1 MPLELKTEPP
11 PTRALTGWRPP
22 EAADVSSA
30 VQEVLGRTPPW
41 ILRSGMTVLAGA
53 VGLLLFLSW
62 LIHYP
67 DTVRGKIVITGTNPS
82 VAVMARQSGRLER
95 LQVAEGERVKKGH
108 LLGIINNAA
117 DTDSMLRLR
126 KEIQKLRGFLVDPAA
141 FAPLDLSGEAQ
152 LGSVQNAY
160 TEFNARYRLYDA
172 MLHDD
177 HVEKAVAL
185 LQSQVARQQ
194 KQRSH
199 MERQS
204 TFAGLEGA
212 LALENMERMQKL
224 HAQKAI
230 STSELDTQERQFL
243 EQKRQQS
250 MAEKAIIEQEIA
262 ASEYEKQIRE
272 LTHKRKEDLRSAAT
286 DLAGSLKKLLN
297 DIEIWENDF
306 VLRAPSDGVVAFY
319 DFWADQQFV
328 TQGKAVF
335 IIAPEAS
342 ALLGRMPIQQG
353 GAGKVK
359 AGQPVRIK
367 LDDFPSKEFG
377 LVSGRVK
384 SVSLVAQQGQQ
395 LVSVDL
401 DFPLKSSYGRT
412 INFKQ
417 EMTGD
422 AMVITDDRRLI
433 ERLFGEL
440 RRAYTQPA
448 G

>member
-1 MPLELKTEPP
+1 MH
-11 PTRALTGWRPP
+11 
-22 EAADVSSA
+22 
-30 VQEVLGRTPPW
+30 EVLGRTPPW
-41 ILRSGMTVLAGA
+41 ILRSGMAVLAIA

-67 DTVRGKIVITGTNPS
+67 DTVRGKVVITGTNPS
-82 VAVMARQSGRLER
+82 VAVVARQSGRLER
-95 LQVAEGERVKKGH
+95 LQVREGEQVKKGH

-117 DTDSMLRLR
+117 DTDSMLGL
-126 KEIQKLRGFLVDPAA
+126 KGELQKLRGFLLDPAA
-141 FAPLDLSGEAQ
+141 FVKLNLSGEAQ
-152 LGSVQNAY
+152 LGSVQAAY
-160 TEFNARYRLYDA
+160 TEFSSRYRQYDA
-172 MLHDD
+172 LLHDD
-177 HVEKAVAL
+177 YTDKAIAL
-185 LQSQVARQQ
+185 LQRQVERQQ
-194 KQRSH
+194 KQRGH
-199 MERQS
+199 LERQS

-212 LALENMERMQKL
+212 LAQENMERMQKL

-243 EQKRQQS
+243 EQQRQQS
-250 MAEKAIIEQEIA
+250 MAGKAIIEQEIA

-272 LTHKRKEDLRSAAT
+272 LAHKRAEDLRAAAT
-286 DLAGSLKKLLN
+286 DLAGSLKKLFN
-297 DIEIWENDF
+297 DIEIWENDY
-306 VLRAPSDGVVAFY
+306 VLRAPSNGAVAFY

-328 TQGKAVF
+328 TQGRAVF

-342 ALLGRMPIQQG
+342 ALVGRMPIQQG
-353 GAGKVK
+353 GAGKIRP
-359 AGQPVRIK
+359 GQVVRIK
-367 LDDFPSKEFG
+367 LDDFPAREFG
-377 LVSGRVK
+377 LVTGRVK

-401 DFPLKSSYGRT
+401 DFPLRSSYGRT
-412 INFKQ
+412 ITFKQ

-422 AMVITDDRRLI
+422 AMVVTDDRRLL